1 VLLTILGWSYVVHV
15 ARMPGMSA
23 EPSMAMPGMD
33 LSTGTMD
40 GGSGTAPSALSA
52 LSALPALFAMWTAMM
67 VGMMVPSVLPS
78 VLLFASMARQRR
90 VSGRAPLSVPAFVG
104 GYLIIWI
111 GFSLLAALLQT
122 RLRVALLPLAAQ
134 SRAAAVAA
142 SAVLVTTGIYQWT
155 RFKLACL
162 SHCRSPL
169 GHLTGHWR
177 EGRAGALR
185 MGLEHGLLC
194 LGCCWLLM
202 ALLFVGGVMNP
213 YWVGGL
219 ALLVLLE
226 KLAPR
231 GEVLGRVAGVAL
243 AVWGVVLL
251 VRS

>member
-1 VLLTILGWSYVVHV
+1 MLLTILGWSYVVHV

-23 EPSMAMPGMD
+23 EPAMAMPGMD
-33 LSTGTMD
+33 MSTAGMD
-40 GGSGTAPSALSA
+40 GGSGTALS
-52 LSALPALFAMWTAMM
+52 ALFAMWTAMM

-243 AVWGVVLL
+243 AIWGVVLL

>member
-23 EPSMAMPGMD
+23 EPAMAMPGMD
-33 LSTGTMD
+33 MSTAGMD
-40 GGSGTAPSALSA
+40 GGSGTALS
-52 LSALPALFAMWTAMM
+52 ALFAMWTAMM

-78 VLLFASMARQRR
+78 VLLFSAMARQRR
-90 VSGRAPLSVPAFVG
+90 ASGRTPLSVPAFVG
-104 GYLIIWI
+104 GYLLAWV
-111 GFSLLAALLQT
+111 GFSLVAALLQT
-122 RLRVALLPLAAQ
+122 RLRVALFPLAAQ
-134 SRAAAVAA
+134 SRLAAIAA
-142 SAVLVTTGIYQWT
+142 GVVLLATGVYQWT
-155 RFKLACL
+155 RFKSACL

-169 GHLTGHWR
+169 GHLTAHWK
-177 EGRAGALR
+177 EGRLGALR
-185 MGLEHGLLC
+185 MGLEHGLVC

-202 ALLFVGGVMNP
+202 TLLFVGGVMNP

-231 GEVLGRVAGVAL
+231 GEILGRVAGVAL
-243 AVWGVVLL
+243 AIWGVVLL